1 MNYIRSPL
9 NYIGGKYKLLDSI
22 IPVFPNKI
30 GKFFDLFCG
39 GLNVGI
45 NVNADTIYANDQ
57 ISYIIDLYKYF
68 QSIDTDEL
76 IKRIE
81 ERIAEYRLSNDN
93 KDSYFRLRE
102 EYNRTRNNID
112 LFVLTCFSYNH
123 QIRFNSKHEFN
134 TSFGMRRYN
143 ENIKSNLIRFCNA
156 LHSKNFMFSSVDFR
170 SFDFSILS
178 AGDFVYCDPPY
189 SISTASYNDGKRG
202 FNGWSD
208 KDDIDLF
215 QLLDSL
221 NDKGILFS
229 LSNVTEHKGMKNDN
243 LIRWA
248 QKYNIVNID
257 TDYSAASYNL
267 KDRYCETNEVLII
280 NYKTEKSKTK
290 TVSAN
295 KLF

>member
-1 MNYIRSPL
+1 LQYTRSPL

-30 GKFFDLFCG
+30 GKFVDLFCG

-81 ERIAEYRLSNDN
+81 ARIAEYRLSNDN
-93 KDSYFRLRE
+93 KDSYVRLRE
-102 EYNRTRNNID
+102 EYNRTRKILD

-143 ENIKSNLIRFCNA
+143 EKIKINLIQFCTA
-156 LHSKNFMFSSVDFR
+156 LHSKNFMFSSIDFR

-178 AGDFVYCDPPY
+178 SGDFVYCDPPY

-202 FNGWSD
+202 FNGWSN

-215 QLLDSL
+215 HLLDSL
-221 NDKGILFS
+221 NDKGILFA
-229 LSNVTEHKGMKNDN
+229 LSNVIEHKGMHNDS
-243 LIRWA
+243 LINWS
-248 QKYNIVNID
+248 KSYNTID
-257 TDYSAASYNL
+257 IETDYSAASYNL
-267 KDRYCETNEVLII
+267 KDRYCETHEVLIT
-280 NYKTEKSKTK
+280 NFKPKKSRTEV
-290 TVSAN
+290 VSAN